1 MAVYDPTTPA
11 IAQNDPWSCAPTSAR
26 WAMTA
31 WGRHPTEQ
39 WFESTMLAEG
49 VVSTDLGL
57 LDASGAGLA
66 RFLTEQYGEFGF
78 AARNNGHVSFDDVKS
93 VADQTPVLIGGHKWG
108 PGGHWSGVR
117 GYDPNADVLLLANPA
132 DGYTGVFQTMTRQQ
146 FNDRA
151 PFSMVVVTWQD
162 PAPPVVVK
170 PPAPAPAPRGYVVG
184 DGLLKAM
191 TAVGESPASDEVH
204 YGDSGRGY
212 AEAFSTLGRRWTWV
226 DSLGIVVVYE
236 GWHGT

>member
-49 VVSTDLGL
+49 IVSTDLGL

-93 VADQTPVLIGGHKWG
+93 VGQSPVLIGGRQWN
-108 PGGHWSGVR
+108 HWSGVR
-117 GYDPNADVLLLANPA
+117 SYDPITDTLQLANPSS
-132 DGYTGVFQTMTRQQ
+132 GWMGVGQAMSRQQ
-146 FNDRA
+146 FTA
-151 PFSMVVVTWQD
+151 LGPFSMVVVTWQD
-162 PAPPVVVK
+162 PALPVVVK
-170 PPAPAPAPRGYVVG
+170 PPAPTPAPRGYVVG
-184 DGLLKAM
+184 PGLLEAM
-191 TAVGESPASDEVH
+191 TKVGESPASDEVH

-226 DSLGIVVVYE
+226 DSLGIVVVSE
-236 GWHGT
+236 GWRGT